1 MTRKF
6 LEEMG
11 LDKEK
16 IDRILDE
23 NSSDI
28 GRAKGELENITK
40 ERDNLKS
47 QISERD
53 KQLTDLKKSSGDN
66 EELKKQIEALQ
77 QQNTEQ
83 KNTFDS
89 QMAQL
94 KLENAVN
101 TALTAAGAKNNK
113 AVMALLDMSGV
124 KLDDNGALSGFDE
137 ALETVRKSDSFLFA
151 DKSQTFKGFQP
162 GQSSDVNLSADT
174 SNMTYSEMVT
184 YLNSNPNAKIE

>member
-113 AVMALLDMSGV
+113 AVMALLDMSNV

-137 ALETVRKSDSFLFA
+137 ALETVRKSDGFLFA

>member
-53 KQLTDLKKSSGDN
+53 KQLSDLKKSSGDN